1 MANYNVDIAVALK
14 GAEKLGRFNKQIQ
27 DFAANVKGANIFL
40 ESFSKGSEGLVRNI
54 SNLQKNLG
62 GASNNLRNVAL
73 GTKEATIAAAQFLK
87 AQDEV
92 NKGLAEQQKLL
103 DDVSGRTAQ
112 RTAQDNNK
120 LQAGLLRLE
129 RQSNKELEE
138 KFQTRQK
145 FQSEF
150 KSELNDINQQRQQEN
165 KLLKDNVEKTKQ
177 SVAAEIK
184 KKFSIV
190 ASAKQRRAD
199 LIQANRQVQTEIK
212 INKILEA
219 RRRTQAAGSGARTRA
234 NIASS
239 AIIGGAFPLLFGQTG
254 AAAVGGGIGGAAGGA
269 LGGQFG
275 FALSILGTAIG
286 STIDKVDKFNISVAQ
301 LNGQLNSLGFESSF
315 SAKEINNIGKALK
328 ITGEEAL
335 GVAANLARFGK
346 ERAQILATTIGGD
359 TGGLFAIANVKDQ
372 ATALRAIE
380 AISKNITFEKQ
391 AELIA
396 SLQNN
401 TASQIQLKLQEILL
415 EAKFE
420 ERKAVIEEIGIRE
433 RLLDIFKRTAL
444 IRLGLFNKLKTLESP
459 NERVE
464 RELEELEEQ
473 FAKLK
478 TIFDGVV
485 GSIQSVQTETDNLQ
499 FSTTGAI
506 ENIEKE
512 LKRLQNP
519 MFQIIELSRTIGD
532 SFAESFKGV
541 IKGTMTVGDAF
552 RNMFSRIADHFLDMA
567 ARMMAAQLQKGFL
580 GLFGNLFGGFGGG
593 LASSAQ
599 LGAQATAMT
608 GIPSGAALPAGSF
621 NITGALANGGT
632 AQRGKSYLVGER
644 GAEIFTPGVT
654 GTVSPNSAMG
664 GMNIVVNV
672 DASGSNVEGDEEEGR
687 ALGIALSAAIETELI
702 KQKRP
707 GGLLA

>member
-1 MANYNVDIAVALK
+1 MANYNVDIGVKVRGEELK
-14 GAEKLGRFNKQIQ
+14 KFGEQLKQTQKQVNGVNKFLDTFRKQ
-27 DFAANVKGANIFL
+27 NIRVN
-40 ESFSKGSEGLVRNI
+40 ESI
-54 SNLQKNLG
+54 TNLNAQLSTARKTFQN
-62 GASNNLRNVAL
+62 ATI
-73 GTKEATIAAAQFLK
+73 GTKQQVQAAKDLLVANENL
-87 AQDEV
+87 
-92 NKGLAEQQKLL
+92 NKGLTQQQQLL
-103 DDVSGRTAQ
+103 DNLSGATAKK
-112 RTAQDNNK
+112 TAADNQE
-120 LQAGLLRLE
+120 LQNALLKLE

-150 KSELNDINQQRQQEN
+150 KSELNDINQQRQEEN

-608 GIPSGAALPAGSF
+608 GIPSGADLLPGSF
-621 NITGALANGGT
+621 GISGRLANGGT

-664 GMNIVVNV
+664 GTNIVVNV

>member
-1 MANYNVDIAVALK
+1 MANYNVDIGVKVRGEELK
-14 GAEKLGRFNKQIQ
+14 KFGEQLKQTEKQVNGVNRFLDTFRKQ
-27 DFAANVKGANIFL
+27 NIRVN
-40 ESFSKGSEGLVRNI
+40 ESI
-54 SNLQKNLG
+54 TNLNAQLSTARTNFQN
-62 GASNNLRNVAL
+62 ATI
-73 GTKEATIAAAQFLK
+73 GTKQQVQAAKDLLVANENL
-87 AQDEV
+87 
-92 NKGLAEQQKLL
+92 NKGLTQQQQLL
-103 DDVSGRTAQ
+103 DNLSGATAKK
-112 RTAQDNNK
+112 TAADNQE
-120 LQAGLLRLE
+120 LQNALLKLE

-150 KSELNDINQQRQQEN
+150 KSELNDINQQRQEEN

-464 RELEELEEQ
+464 RELQELEEQ

-580 GLFGNLFGGFGGG
+580 GLFGNLFSGFVSPVP
-593 LASSAQ
+593 LSAGT
-599 LGAQATAMT
+599 GAMVARDNLMYGNTFPM
-608 GIPSGAALPAGSF
+608 GSF
-621 NITGALANGGT
+621 ANGG
-632 AQRGKSYLVGER
+632 RPPVGRPSIVGER
-644 GAEIFTPGVT
+644 GAELFVPDRA
-654 GTVSPNSAMG
+654 GTIIPNHQLGGMG
-664 GMNIVVNV
+664 GTNIVVNV
-672 DASGSNVEGDEEEGR
+672 DASGSSVEGDEDEGR
-687 ALGIALSAAIETELI
+687 ALGVALSAAIETELI

>member
-1 MANYNVDIAVALK
+1 MKKPELYELCNT
-14 GAEKLGRFNKQIQ
+14 
-27 DFAANVKGANIFL
+27 
-40 ESFSKGSEGLVRNI
+40 
-54 SNLQKNLG
+54 LQ
-62 GASNNLRNVAL
+62 
-73 GTKEATIAAAQFLK
+73 E
-87 AQDEV
+87 
-92 NKGLAEQQKLL
+92 
-103 DDVSGRTAQ
+103 
-112 RTAQDNNK
+112 DNNK

-150 KSELNDINQQRQQEN
+150 KSELNDINQQRQEEN

-239 AIIGGAFPLLFGQTG
+239 AIIGGAFPLLFGQSG

-444 IRLGLFNKLKTLESP
+444 IRLGLFNKLKTSGIIAAVFFFVSFL
-459 NERVE
+459 
-464 RELEELEEQ
+464 
-473 FAKLK
+473 F
-478 TIFDGVV
+478 F
-485 GSIQSVQTETDNLQ
+485 LQ
-499 FSTTGAI
+499 FY
-506 ENIEKE
+506 NIFNE
-512 LKRLQNP
+512 LLNK
-519 MFQIIELSRTIGD
+519 
-532 SFAESFKGV
+532 
-541 IKGTMTVGDAF
+541 
-552 RNMFSRIADHFLDMA
+552 
-567 ARMMAAQLQKGFL
+567 
-580 GLFGNLFGGFGGG
+580 
-593 LASSAQ
+593 
-599 LGAQATAMT
+599 
-608 GIPSGAALPAGSF
+608 
-621 NITGALANGGT
+621 
-632 AQRGKSYLVGER
+632 
-644 GAEIFTPGVT
+644 IFTY
-654 GTVSPNSAMG
+654 
-664 GMNIVVNV
+664 
-672 DASGSNVEGDEEEGR
+672 
-687 ALGIALSAAIETELI
+687 LI
-702 KQKRP
+702 N
-707 GGLLA
+707 